1 MSQNSTVPFDA
12 TEVQILRTFIALIIL
27 SLAQFGCNE
36 AGADGTDSNCT
47 VCDDRG
53 SNVGGSSAGGGLDGG
68 VGSSRG
74 GASSGAGAEG
84 GGGTSTDGAS
94 VPCCDTP
101 VLGDNRNTSPPP
113 PPVDE
118 GVRAFPG
125 AEGFGA
131 LATGGRGGRVI
142 KVTTLAASGPGSL
155 QDALNQTGARIIVF
169 EVSGV
174 IESDLVEI
182 PNGDVT
188 IAGQTA
194 PGGGITI
201 AGRLYAAYDFDVG
214 NMIIRHLRIRPDFSG
229 SGEDGDRYD
238 AIQFSRNRTVIFDH
252 VSVAFGVDETVD
264 LYSAEDVTFQ
274 WSTIT
279 MSATSG
285 HSEGSHHNRGLIN
298 GPDGRRVSIHHTL
311 FAHHFN
317 RSPAIANG
325 PAEIRNNVVYNFDIG
340 FVHHNPASGAFNFVG
355 NYFRSG
361 DDGRSIPFY
370 FDDENGSPVSG
381 LSYYLSDNY
390 IDVPGAQCDGVVSNP
405 WAECDYDLFADVSLR
420 ATSEFDFSGDG
431 QYFAPI
437 RTQASADAY
446 DLVLDNA
453 GAFPR
458 DNVTLTAIS
467 QVRDRDGTWGAYI
480 PSNLMLGLASGVPP
494 EDSDDDGI
502 PDAWE
507 DSAGLDAADPSDNLT
522 MMPSGYS
529 AIEQYINELA
539 DEFTSTL

>member
-1 MSQNSTVPFDA
+1 M
-12 TEVQILRTFIALIIL
+12 LKKWWR
-27 SLAQFGCNE
+27 
-36 AGADGTDSNCT
+36 
-47 VCDDRG
+47 
-53 SNVGGSSAGGGLDGG
+53 
-68 VGSSRG
+68 
-74 GASSGAGAEG
+74 
-84 GGGTSTDGAS
+84 
-94 VPCCDTP
+94 
-101 VLGDNRNTSPPP
+101 
-113 PPVDE
+113 
-118 GVRAFPG
+118 
-125 AEGFGA
+125 
-131 LATGGRGGRVI
+131 
-142 KVTTLAASGPGSL
+142 
-155 QDALNQTGARIIVF
+155 
-169 EVSGV
+169 
-174 IESDLVEI
+174 
-182 PNGDVT
+182 
-188 IAGQTA
+188 
-194 PGGGITI
+194 
-201 AGRLYAAYDFDVG
+201 
-214 NMIIRHLRIRPDFSG
+214 
-229 SGEDGDRYD
+229 
-238 AIQFSRNRTVIFDH
+238 
-252 VSVAFGVDETVD
+252 
-264 LYSAEDVTFQ
+264 
-274 WSTIT
+274 
-279 MSATSG
+279 
-285 HSEGSHHNRGLIN
+285 
-298 GPDGRRVSIHHTL
+298 
-311 FAHHFN
+311 
-317 RSPAIANG
+317 
-325 PAEIRNNVVYNFDIG
+325 
-340 FVHHNPASGAFNFVG
+340 
-355 NYFRSG
+355 
-361 DDGRSIPFY
+361 FY

-507 DSAGLDAADPSDNLT
+507 DSAGLAAADPSANLT